1 VAREAE
7 RRSDSKLAGGAAGAG
22 EAGAREARGVSARSG
37 RARIGAVELA
47 YDVLGEGGL
56 PLVLVMGIGAQRVF
70 WDDGLCARLVA
81 AGFQVARFDHRDIGE
96 STRLDAPVPR
106 PGPML
111 ARRMLGARV
120 DAPYTLSDMAADV
133 AGLIEALG
141 WSSAHVV
148 GASLG
153 GMVGQH
159 LAIEHPRRVR
169 SLVSIMSSPGG
180 RRYLPEPR
188 ALRALFAP
196 VPRTAE
202 QAGRHVERLFT
213 TIGSPAWPVDGA
225 RLRAIGEAAHARGL
239 SPRGFLRHF
248 AAVLASGDRA
258 PRLRSVRVP
267 TLVIHGSR
275 DPMFPLRAG
284 RAMARMMPEAT
295 WLPIAGMGHDLPS
308 PLWPTLVA
316 AITRHAERAESHAT
330 VS

>member
-1 VAREAE
+1 VSRADVSE
-7 RRSDSKLAGGAAGAG
+7 GAARA
-22 EAGAREARGVSARSG
+22 ARTG
-37 RARIGAVELA
+37 RARVGAVEIA
-47 YDVLGEGGL
+47 YDVFGEGGR

-70 WDDGLCARLVA
+70 WDEALCGHFVA

-96 STRLDAPVPR
+96 STRLDARVPH
-106 PGPML
+106 PGRSL
-111 ARRMLGARV
+111 VRRMLGARV

-141 WSSAHVV
+141 WPSAHVAGV
-148 GASLG
+148 SLG

-169 SLVSIMSSPGG
+169 SLTSIMSTPGA

-196 VPRTAE
+196 APKTAE
-202 QAGRHVERLFT
+202 EAGRHVEHLFA
-213 TIGSPAWPVDGA
+213 TIGSPAWPADGA
-225 RLRAIGEAAHARGL
+225 RLRRVGELAHARGL

-258 PRLRSVRVP
+258 PALRDVRVP

-284 RAMARMMPEAT
+284 RDLVRMMPDAT
-295 WLPIAGMGHDLPS
+295 WLPIAGMGHDLPT

-316 AITRHAERAESHAT
+316 AIARHAERADSRAT
-330 VS
+330 V